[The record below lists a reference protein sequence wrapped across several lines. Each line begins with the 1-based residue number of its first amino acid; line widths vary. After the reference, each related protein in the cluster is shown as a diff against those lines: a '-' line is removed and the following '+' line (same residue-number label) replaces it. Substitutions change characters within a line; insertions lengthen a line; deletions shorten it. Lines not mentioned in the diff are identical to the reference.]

1 MAASTT
7 DVLIRPEDGWTLVAT
22 DPTYLLI
29 TPHVKRQWF
38 VAVTAGSAPASTL
51 VGAAMRGGDDRFTFE
66 TGALTGTVYV
76 RVPNPVDQVNR
87 GMMFGV
93 IKA

>member
-7 DVLIRPEDGWTLVAT
+7 DVLVRPEDGWKLVAT
-22 DPTYLLI
+22 DPAYLLI
-29 TPHVKRQWF
+29 TPHANRQWF
-38 VAVTAGSAPASTL
+38 VAVTAGTAPASTL
-51 VGAAMRGGDDRFTFE
+51 VGCAMRGYGDKFTFE

-76 RVPNPVDQVNR
+76 RVPAPVDQVNR

-93 IKA
+93 ITA

>member
-7 DVLIRPEDGWTLVAT
+7 DILVRPEDGWTLVAT
-22 DPTYLLI
+22 DPAYLLI
-29 TPHVKRQWF
+29 TPHANRQWF
-38 VAVTAGSAPASTL
+38 VAVTAGTAPASTL
-51 VGAAMRGGDDRFTFE
+51 IGANMRGGDDRMSFQ
-66 TGALTGTVYV
+66 TGAITGTVYV
-76 RVPNPVDQVNR
+76 RVKEPTDNYTR